1 MKRLIFAFIILAVL
15 VAVGV
20 GAKVYF
26 GGGFSL
32 PTSTSSPIATSN
44 GFQYAT
50 PTAVTVPPIGAY
62 NLESIDLGDG
72 PVPLVTVPLDTW
84 GGYAAL
90 FSANKGIDP
99 NKASLFYQYGHFA
112 VKLVNIEDSTAQL
125 KGYAGGQYPIIW
137 AQMDSLPLL
146 VDAFKVDKRVIPRVL
161 GLFDW
166 SNGGDG
172 IVAKSVINSPADL
185 KGKTILTSS
194 NTPYAFMLLWYLAQY
209 GMTGNDVKVVWVD
222 DGDKALELF
231 KNSPEIV
238 AWVTWSPYL
247 QDVLNSKSNHFVP
260 NTRLLINSRDASQL
274 IADLYLIRNDLLQ
287 EHPEIAVGFAEAM
300 YAGSQNIDSNTY
312 NAMAQFY
319 KVSASDAQVMVRD
332 VHIANFPEN
341 KMFFDSNNDV
351 GGSKIFTLAQSYY
364 KQLGSLGNVNY
375 DVTPLLTT
383 KILTAVD
390 KTGMFANQTNTL
402 TAPQNF
408 DTSDLLGARVVLTN
422 NVQLY
427 FDPEQTSFNVNAGT
441 ADVLNNLKRLAG
453 VSDQTKFLA
462 TTVIKLTGYIYTSN
476 AKIAEAK
483 AKGVNEFTKAQ
494 TDAVLFSKKRADFI
508 KQILVS
514 RYGISPDRI
523 VTEGGGW
530 DSPIDDTNPNS
541 NRRVEVAFIS
551 AQI

>member
-260 NTRLLINSRDASQL
+260 NTRLLINSRDANPL
-274 IADLYLIRNDLLQ
+274 IPSSAPPPPRSSLTTALPRLARCACWPAWKCVSHVDGLS
-287 EHPEIAVGFAEAM
+287 HPGTPIVHPARLPGAPVGPP
-300 YAGSQNIDSNTY
+300 GNGP
-312 NAMAQFY
+312 
-319 KVSASDAQVMVRD
+319 V
-332 VHIANFPEN
+332 
-341 KMFFDSNNDV
+341 
-351 GGSKIFTLAQSYY
+351 LAYPGRQPHP
-364 KQLGSLGNVNY
+364 
-375 DVTPLLTT
+375 PLLSSTPSPSGRP
-383 KILTAVD
+383 LTPQALR
-390 KTGMFANQTNTL
+390 TGWSKLNSFHVCI
-402 TAPQNF
+402 
-408 DTSDLLGARVVLTN
+408 TSYQLVVQ
-422 NVQLY
+422 VRPY
-427 FDPEQTSFNVNAGT
+427 
-441 ADVLNNLKRLAG
+441 
-453 VSDQTKFLA
+453 
-462 TTVIKLTGYIYTSN
+462 
-476 AKIAEAK
+476 
-483 AKGVNEFTKAQ
+483 
-494 TDAVLFSKKRADFI
+494 
-508 KQILVS
+508 LV
-514 RYGISPDRI
+514 
-523 VTEGGGW
+523 
-530 DSPIDDTNPNS
+530 PI
-541 NRRVEVAFIS
+541 
-551 AQI
+551 